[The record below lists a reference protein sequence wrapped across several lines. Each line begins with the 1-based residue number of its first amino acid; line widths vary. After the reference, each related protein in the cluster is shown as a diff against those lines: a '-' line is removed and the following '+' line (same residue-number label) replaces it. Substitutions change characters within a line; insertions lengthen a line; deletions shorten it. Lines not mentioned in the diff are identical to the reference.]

1 MCFDARDVSNE
12 SAQKSAS
19 KRLHITCGLLPECWD
34 VSSKAAA
41 TSKAHLRKE
50 ASEVGGRCRGGR
62 RDAGHM
68 LARSWCAAGAQLA
81 SGWLRLCTGVY
92 AAACKG
98 GTSPVLNAD
107 EL

>member
-1 MCFDARDVSNE
+1 MNKRKIAC
-12 SAQKSAS
+12 QKSFM
-19 KRLHITCGLLPECWD
+19 HHLLSAAGVLD
-34 VSSKAAA
+34 VSSEAA
-41 TSKAHLRKE
+41 TSEAHLREE
-50 ASEVGGRCRGGR
+50 ASKVGGRCRGGR